1 MFKYAAI
8 SGTLGRLGYDALETP
23 QMVLEAIRAAGYDGV
38 DLPGDPQ
45 RIDVAALRKLIES
58 SGLEVNEVQAAW
70 AFHHAGEDRDLAA
83 GDAGGRR
90 RGIDYGKR
98 CVDLAADLGGR
109 YVEIC
114 APQTPVPQIPYP
126 KLPLHVLRRNFLASA
141 REITEYAAERGIDIV
156 FEPLN
161 RYESYPGILT
171 TVYDAINLINDLA
184 LPNLGVQ
191 PDIYHMNVAEA
202 SMTDALRAAGPH
214 IRVMHM
220 RETNDYFLGE
230 GHADY
235 HAIMKILKELD
246 FQGYLSIYMP
256 LIPPEL
262 SYREETVLKP
272 DLFTV
277 LEKQLLFLKG
287 IEESLD
293 KQRSLYSAEAPY
305 VLAEKEKE
313 DVEGP
318 TDTY

>member
-8 SGTLGRLGYDALETP
+8 SGTFGRFGYDVLEAP
-23 QMVLEAIRAAGYDGV
+23 EAALEAIRAAGYDGV

-45 RIDVAALRKLIES
+45 RIDVDALRKLIDS

-83 GDAGGRR
+83 GDEAGRR
-90 RGIDYGKR
+90 RGIEYGKQ

-126 KLPLHVLRRNFLASA
+126 RMPLHTLRSNFLASA
-141 REITEYAAERGIDIV
+141 REITEYAAERDIGIV

-161 RYESYPGILT
+161 RYESYPGVLT
-171 TVYDAINLINDLA
+171 TVYDAINLINDLG

-202 SMTDALRAAGPH
+202 SITDALRAAGSH

-235 HAIMKILKELD
+235 HAIVKILKELD

-256 LIPPEL
+256 LTPPEL
-262 SYREETVLKP
+262 SYRDPSVLKP
-272 DLFTV
+272 DLLPV
-277 LEKQLLFLKG
+277 LERQLSFLKG
-287 IEESLD
+287 IERAVD
-293 KQRSLYSAEAPY
+293 RQRSIYDVEAPY
-305 VLAEKEKE
+305 VVSGREQE
-313 DVEGP
+313 DEGK
-318 TDTY
+318 TEVY